1 MGAII
6 AGVLLDMVVWILFTV
21 LLAHD
26 DHYFNPIENYE
37 KWDEM
42 NWLGV
47 WVFTIIYWIVFL
59 PLSILVGVT
68 TGLYKLFTFGR
79 R

>member
-1 MGAII
+1 MMGII
-6 AGVLLDMVVWILFTV
+6 AIVLLDMVAWIVFT
-21 LLAHD
+21 AHCND

-37 KWDEM
+37 KWHEM

-59 PLSILVGVT
+59 PISILVGVT
-68 TGLYKLFTFGR
+68 TGLYKAFTFGR

>member
-1 MGAII
+1 MEII
-6 AGVLLDMVVWILFTV
+6 AAVILNMIAWVVFTV
-21 LLAHD
+21 SCHEN
-26 DHYFNPIENYE
+26 HYFNPIENYE

>member
-1 MGAII
+1 MEII
-6 AGVLLDMVVWILFTV
+6 AIVLLDMVAWVGFTAGCGND
-21 LLAHD
+21 L
-26 DHYFNPIENYE
+26 YFNPIENYE
-37 KWDEM
+37 KWNEM

-68 TGLYKLFTFGR
+68 TVLYKLFTFGR